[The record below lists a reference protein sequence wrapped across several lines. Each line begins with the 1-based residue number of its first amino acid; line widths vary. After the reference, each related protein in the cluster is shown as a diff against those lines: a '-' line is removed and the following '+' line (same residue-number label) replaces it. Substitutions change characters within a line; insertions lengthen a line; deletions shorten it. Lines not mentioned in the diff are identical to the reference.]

1 MREALRRIA
10 TAVDGGRVPV
20 AFAPKPIYVWVRF
33 RRPSPPETAL
43 PATPATTFLEARK
56 VAFDL
61 LEYAHDPRAEAYGL
75 EAAEKLGL
83 DPESV
88 FKTLV
93 VSDGA
98 KAHALALVPVAR
110 KLGLPLAAK
119 ALGWKRAEMGDKAD
133 AQRITGYVLGG
144 ISPFGTKRPLAVVAD
159 EELILPDRVHVSGGR
174 RGLEI
179 RIAPS
184 DLVAVLGA
192 IVAPIAVD

>member
-1 MREALRRIA
+1 MA
-10 TAVDGGRVPV
+10 
-20 AFAPKPIYVWVRF
+20 
-33 RRPSPPETAL
+33 
-43 PATPATTFLEARK
+43 ATPATTFLKAK
-56 VAFDL
+56 KIAFDL

-83 DPESV
+83 DPDGV

-133 AQRITGYVLGG
+133 AQRLTGYVLGG
-144 ISPFGTKRPLAVVAD
+144 ISPFGTKRPLPVVAD
-159 EELILPDRVHVSGGR
+159 ETLMLSERVCVSGGR

-179 RIAPS
+179 RIAPA
-184 DLVAVLGA
+184 DLVAALGA
-192 IVAPIAVD
+192 VVADIAVD

>member
-1 MREALRRIA
+1 LA
-10 TAVDGGRVPV
+10 
-20 AFAPKPIYVWVRF
+20 
-33 RRPSPPETAL
+33 
-43 PATPATTFLEARK
+43 ATPATTFLKAK
-56 VAFDL
+56 KIAFDL

-83 DPESV
+83 DPGSV

-93 VSDGA
+93 VADGA
-98 KAHALALVPVAR
+98 KAHALVLVPVAR

-144 ISPFGTKRPLAVVAD
+144 ISPFGTKRPLPVVAD
-159 EELILPDRVHVSGGR
+159 AALLLPEKIHVSGGR

-179 RIAPS
+179 RLAPA
-184 DLVAVLGA
+184 DLVAALGA
-192 IVAPIAVD
+192 VVAPIAVD

>member
-1 MREALRRIA
+1 MA
-10 TAVDGGRVPV
+10 
-20 AFAPKPIYVWVRF
+20 
-33 RRPSPPETAL
+33 
-43 PATPATTFLEARK
+43 ATPATTFLKARK
-56 VAFDL
+56 IAFDL

-83 DPESV
+83 DPGSV

-133 AQRITGYVLGG
+133 AQRLTGYVLGG
-144 ISPFGTKRPLAVVAD
+144 ISPFGTKRPLPVVAD
-159 EELILPDRVHVSGGR
+159 AALLLPERIHVSGGR

-179 RIAPS
+179 RLAPK
-184 DLVAVLGA
+184 DLVAALHAV
-192 IVAPIAVD
+192 VADVAVD

>member
-1 MREALRRIA
+1 MA
-10 TAVDGGRVPV
+10 
-20 AFAPKPIYVWVRF
+20 
-33 RRPSPPETAL
+33 
-43 PATPATTFLEARK
+43 ATPATTFLKAK
-56 VAFDL
+56 KIAFDL

-83 DPESV
+83 DPASV

-133 AQRITGYVLGG
+133 AQRLTGYVLGG
-144 ISPFGTKRPLAVVAD
+144 ISPFGTKRPLAIVAD
-159 EELILPDRVHVSGGR
+159 AALLLPEKIHVSGGR

-179 RIAPS
+179 RVRS
-184 DLVAVLGA
+184 GDLVAALSAV
-192 IVAPIAVD
+192 VADIAVD

>member
-1 MREALRRIA
+1 MA
-10 TAVDGGRVPV
+10 
-20 AFAPKPIYVWVRF
+20 
-33 RRPSPPETAL
+33 
-43 PATPATTFLEARK
+43 ATPATTFLKAK
-56 VAFDL
+56 KIAFDL
-61 LEYAHDPRAEAYGL
+61 LEYPHDPRAEAYGL

-83 DPESV
+83 DPGSV

-133 AQRITGYVLGG
+133 AQRLTGYVLGG
-144 ISPFGTKRPLAVVAD
+144 ISPFGTKRPLPIVAD
-159 EELILPDRVHVSGGR
+159 SALLLPERIHVSGGR

-179 RIAPS
+179 RVTPG
-184 DLVAVLGA
+184 DLVAALSAV
-192 IVAPIAVD
+192 VADIAVD